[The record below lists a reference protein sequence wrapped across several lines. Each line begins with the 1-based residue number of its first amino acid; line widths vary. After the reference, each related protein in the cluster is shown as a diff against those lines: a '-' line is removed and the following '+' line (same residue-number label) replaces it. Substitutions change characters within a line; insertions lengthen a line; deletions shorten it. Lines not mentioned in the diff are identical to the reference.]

1 MDEILI
7 SSCFLKNDH
16 TKEIVPYG
24 SGHINK
30 TYLVNSVRGNTFL
43 LQQINHNIFTDV
55 DSLMKNIDLV
65 TSYIKYHYPTKTTL
79 EIIKTTENKLYLS
92 VNGDYYRGY
101 KFINNSTSIDIVTD
115 PNDMYICG
123 KGFGEFLLML
133 ADFDAK
139 SLKETIPNFHN
150 TESRFTDFMLSCTK
164 DVKNRVSLCKEEIEF
179 VTSRKKYCSRII
191 SLLNSGE
198 MPYRVTHNDTKI
210 NNILLDKDTHEIL
223 SVIDLDTVMP
233 GSVCYDFGDS
243 IRAGCN
249 SAAEDEKDLSKV
261 NFMIEFFKSYARG
274 YLEQTKNK
282 LTKTEIDNLAFSGI
296 LMTYECGMRFLTDYL
311 NGDTYFKTTRPNQ
324 NLDRARNQFKLVSD
338 MEKLLPEMEEYI
350 ASICK

>member
-1 MDEILI
+1 
-7 SSCFLKNDH
+7 
-16 TKEIVPYG
+16 
-24 SGHINK
+24 
-30 TYLVNSVRGNTFL
+30 
-43 LQQINHNIFTDV
+43 
-55 DSLMKNIDLV
+55 
-65 TSYIKYHYPTKTTL
+65 
-79 EIIKTTENKLYLS
+79 
-92 VNGDYYRGY
+92 
-101 KFINNSTSIDIVTD
+101 
-115 PNDMYICG
+115 
-123 KGFGEFLLML
+123 ML

-233 GSVCYDFGDS
+233 GSVYYDFGDS